1 MIESDPRDSSSLP
14 RRDFLRLGGAA
25 AAGLVARDLLPGH
38 QEPAA
43 REPLPSNPRTQ
54 GAMHPNTDSGVA
66 GGAKDANGANSPSSG
81 AMPTRNLGKTGY
93 RPGIFSLGGQAA
105 VEKPDNEAMAVSIIE
120 RAIDLGVNYIDT
132 ASAYGGTQRWS
143 QRYIGKVM
151 PQRRAEV
158 FLTSKTYDRTREGSL
173 RLLEESLRLMNT
185 DHLDLWQLHNVMRME
200 QIEQIFA
207 PGGAIEALQQ
217 AREQKMVRFLGIT
230 GHYDPEP
237 LMEGIRRFPFDTV
250 LMALNAA
257 DRHQYSFAEHL
268 LPLAVEKQLGIIGMK
283 IPARARMLA
292 SWNPPP
298 PEAMATFERPSGGVP
313 STPGTLTIREAMYY
327 TLTHPVSTIIIGCD
341 NPAQVEENVRL
352 AQEFT
357 PLSEAQLAELAAKTE
372 AIKRQ
377 ALFFRRWA

>member
-1 MIESDPRDSSSLP
+1 MTEHDPRDSSTLP
-14 RRDFLRLGGAA
+14 RRDFRRLGGAA
-25 AAGLVARDLLPGH
+25 AAGLVARELLPGR
-38 QEPAA
+38 QQPA
-43 REPLPSNPRTQ
+43 
-54 GAMHPNTDSGVA
+54 GAGTVTPDDGRDVA
-66 GGAKDANGANSPSSG
+66 GGASKALGAGKGSSG

-93 RPGIFSLGGQAA
+93 RPGIFSLGGQAT
-105 VEKPDNEAMAVSIIE
+105 VEKPNVEDQAVAIIE

-143 QRYIGKVM
+143 QRYIGTVM
-151 PQRRAEV
+151 ARRRGEV
-158 FLTSKTYDRTREGSL
+158 FLTSKTYDRTRDGSL

-185 DHLDLWQLHNVMRME
+185 DHLDLWQLHNVMRLE

-230 GHYDPEP
+230 GHFDPEP

-283 IPARARMLA
+283 IPARARILQSFA
-292 SWNPPP
+292 PPP
-298 PEAMATFERPSGGVP
+298 PSPTPTFEGAGGP
-313 STPGTLTIREAMYY
+313 QTAGALTIREAMYY
-327 TLTHPVSTIIIGCD
+327 TLSHPVSTVIIGCD

-357 PLSEAQLAELAAKTE
+357 PLSDAQLAELSARTE
-372 AIKRQ
+372 PIQRQ

>member
-1 MIESDPRDSSSLP
+1 MSEYEARDTSALP
-14 RRDFLRLGGAA
+14 RRDFLRIGGAA
-25 AAGLVARDLLPGH
+25 AAGLVARELLP
-38 QEPAA
+38 AA
-43 REPLPSNPRTQ
+43 PRQAGIGALPSNPRTQ
-54 GAMHPNTDSGVA
+54 GAM
-66 GGAKDANGANSPSSG
+66 
-81 AMPTRNLGKTGY
+81 PTRNLGRTGY
-93 RPGIFSLGGQAA
+93 RPGLFSLGGQAA

-143 QRYIGKVM
+143 QRYIGTVM
-151 PQRRAEV
+151 QHRRNEV
-158 FLTSKTYDRTREGSL
+158 FLTSKTYDRTRDGSL
-173 RLLEESLRLMNT
+173 RLLEESLRLMHT
-185 DHLDLWQLHNVMRME
+185 DHLDLWQLHNVMRLD

-237 LMEGIRRFPFDTV
+237 LMEGIRRFPFDTI

-283 IPARARMLA
+283 IPARARILA
-292 SWNPPP
+292 AWNPPSP
-298 PEAMATFERPSGGVP
+298 DSMAPFERPSGGLP
-313 STPGTLTIREAMYY
+313 STSGALTIREAMYY
-327 TLTHPVSTIIIGCD
+327 TLTHPVSTVIIGCD
-341 NPAQVEENVRL
+341 SPAQVEENVRL

-372 AIKRQ
+372 AVKRQ